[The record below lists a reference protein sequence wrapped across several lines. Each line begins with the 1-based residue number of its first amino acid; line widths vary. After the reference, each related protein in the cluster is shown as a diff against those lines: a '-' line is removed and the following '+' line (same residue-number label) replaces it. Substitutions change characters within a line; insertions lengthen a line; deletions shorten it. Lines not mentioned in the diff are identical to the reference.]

1 MLNLSLKTFSWH
13 RVSSGYCVIRSK
25 VSRRERIFA
34 NDGLQVP
41 YFPFA
46 NADNLFAIFA
56 RLKSKSDLLAFVHNF
71 GPPTHGGFDKNEP
84 EAIWEKLKIEVDV
97 RYVPKKPSLHIPD
110 RLPSLHIPARPHE
123 CDRSGAGEDVEAD
136 LKEAAWFRQCLDNS
150 RNPSRIRSIIEAR
163 TLNFTLLRVI
173 PGSSPEAGL
182 ELRIT
187 PPNLLAALQFQ
198 LFQKLSGDTVGKFC
212 PHCGEW
218 FEVGPGS
225 DRRFD
230 AKFCSDRHRVLFNS
244 AKRSRAN

>member
-13 RVSSGYCVIRSK
+13 RVSSGYCVNRSK
-25 VSRRERIFA
+25 VTRRERIFA
-34 NDGLQVP
+34 NDGLQVR

-71 GPPTHGGFDKNEP
+71 GPPTHRGFDKNTREP
-84 EAIWEKLKIEVDV
+84 EPKLEKIEVDD
-97 RYVPKKPSLHIPD
+97 RYV
-110 RLPSLHIPARPHE
+110 
-123 CDRSGAGEDVEAD
+123 CDRAGAGEDVEAD
-136 LKEAAWFRQCLDNS
+136 LTEAAWFQWCLANS
-150 RNPSRIRSIIEAR
+150 GNPSRIRSIIEAR

-187 PPNLLAALQFQ
+187 PPDFLAALQFQ
-198 LFQKLSGDTVGKFC
+198 LFQKLSGDAVGKFC

-244 AKRSRAN
+244 AKRSRGD